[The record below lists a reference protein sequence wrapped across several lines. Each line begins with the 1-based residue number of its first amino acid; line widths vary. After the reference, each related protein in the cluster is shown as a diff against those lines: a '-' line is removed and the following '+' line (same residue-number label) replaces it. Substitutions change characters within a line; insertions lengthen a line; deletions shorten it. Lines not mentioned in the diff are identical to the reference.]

1 MMWYKSNIHGPLD
14 CDAHPQIVAITALG
28 VDI

>member
-1 MMWYKSNIHGPLD
+1 MMWCKNHIHESLD
-14 CDAHPQIVAITALG
+14 CDARPQIVAITALG